1 MNKCDIGLII
11 LLAVVVFIL
20 IGIFAW
26 SAAENLGDS
35 RDDTCY
41 RKSYLVKGILYAIY
55 TIICGYFLYLLIN
68 ILNSILL

>member
-1 MNKCDIGLII
+1 MDKFDIGLMI
-11 LLAVVVFIL
+11 LLAVIILIL

-35 RDDTCY
+35 SDSTSY
-41 RKSYLVKGILYAIY
+41 RKRYLVKGILYAIY

-68 ILNSILL
+68 ILNGILL

>member
-1 MNKCDIGLII
+1 MDKFDIGLMI
-11 LLAVVVFIL
+11 LLSIIVLIV

-35 RDDTCY
+35 IDSTCY
-41 RKSYLVKGILYAIY
+41 RKSHLVKGILYTIY

-68 ILNSILL
+68 ILNGILL